1 MVIFASK
8 QIVFLAQTNC
18 FYSGR
23 KTMAVKRMGPVIGE
37 QFLPLYKGSTFDC
50 KVQSTKNR
58 VMPNEADSGEEDTE
72 IWKLQEKPR
81 CCLSP

>member
-1 MVIFASK
+1 
-8 QIVFLAQTNC
+8 
-18 FYSGR
+18 
-23 KTMAVKRMGPVIGE
+23 MAVKRMGPVTGE
-37 QFLPLYKGSTFDC
+37 QFLPLYKGSTFDW
-50 KVQSTKNR
+50 KVWSTKNW